1 MPIADLHTHSTAS
14 DGLLSP
20 TEVVERAAEAGV
32 TILALTDHD
41 TTDGV
46 AEALDAG
53 LRIGIEVIPVIDI
66 NTEHEAGSLDI
77 LGYWIPVT
85 PGPFQARIAELRDA
99 RVHRGQRMVEALNR
113 LGVPVRWERVRE
125 LAQGSVGRPHVA
137 QALVETGHVRSLGE
151 AFDIYIGH
159 GRPAYVPRPRFTAVE
174 AIQFVRA
181 HGGVPVMAHPIPAA
195 AQHRDPFHLED
206 LLPRLRN
213 AGLAGIDAYYGSYT
227 PDTIRRLVALAGR
240 YGLIPA
246 GGSDFHGPAI
256 STALGTPGVP
266 IGSVDRLRRLRTDPK
281 GLRDL

>member
-53 LRIGIEVIPVIDI
+53 RRIGIEVIPGIEI

-281 GLRDL
+281 GL

>member
-1 MPIADLHTHSTAS
+1 MPVADLHTHSAAS

-46 AEALDAG
+46 AEALAAG
-53 LRIGIEVIPVIDI
+53 QRVGIEVIPGIEI

-85 PGPFQARIAELRDA
+85 PGPFQARIAEMRDA

-137 QALVETGHVRSLGE
+137 QALVETGYVRSLGE
-151 AFDIYIGH
+151 AFDLYIGH
-159 GRPAYVPRPRFTAVE
+159 GRPAYVPRLRFTAVE

-195 AQHRDPFHLED
+195 AQHLDPFHLEA

-266 IGSVDRLRRLRTDPK
+266 IGSVDRLRRAARPS
-281 GLRDL
+281 